1 MSGSK
6 NSYLIKD
13 LLIPGW
19 TLLFDGLHRKCLT
32 DLKVKR
38 HISVGWG
45 MFTVTR
51 SLGESSPIQKTWTFL
66 RSQCVFCCHG
76 FEKIII
82 TTDICKGSWS
92 QLLLGCWNKKDLGPG
107 WGASAG
113 SWGLFLHLGTISIS
127 ECPWNSLRL
136 AQFFQKGKVK
146 TLLYWDFF
154 QRSSQIIL
162 QWCFGEIDFSCVSF
176 SKIALALLG
185 SVLPAS
191 KWSIKLEVYMWSH

>member
-38 HISVGWG
+38 HVSVGWG

-92 QLLLGCWNKKDLGPG
+92 QLLLGCWNKKDLGLG

-113 SWGLFLHLGTISIS
+113 SWGLFLHLNAHGTHWDWLSSFRKARWKLYYIEIS
-127 ECPWNSLRL
+127 
-136 AQFFQKGKVK
+136 FKGVH
-146 TLLYWDFF
+146 
-154 QRSSQIIL
+154 R
-162 QWCFGEIDFSCVSF
+162 
-176 SKIALALLG
+176 
-185 SVLPAS
+185 
-191 KWSIKLEVYMWSH
+191 